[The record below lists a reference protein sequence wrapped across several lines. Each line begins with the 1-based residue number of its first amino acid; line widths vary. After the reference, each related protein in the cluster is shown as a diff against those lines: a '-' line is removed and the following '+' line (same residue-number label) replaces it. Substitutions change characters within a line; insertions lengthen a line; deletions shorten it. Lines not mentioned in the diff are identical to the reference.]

1 MTDVTVV
8 VVAKECLPGKVKTR
22 LTPALT
28 PEGAARVASAALAD
42 TIATVRALPASRRVL
57 LYDGVV
63 LPEGTDDF
71 DVLHQVS
78 GGLDERL
85 GAMFDTM
92 TGPTLLVGMD
102 TPQAAP
108 EHLAPV
114 FEDPERDAWFGPAD
128 DGGFWSL
135 YLREPDGALLRGVP
149 MSQDDT
155 GAVQLARLTDAGL
168 SVGSLPG
175 LLDVDTVADAE
186 QVAALAPD
194 SRFAAAFRAESE
206 AAGSLPAGAGSG
218 TGSAPAGSV
227 PAHHETTTTGGAR

>member
-63 LPEGTDDF
+63 LPEGTEDF
-71 DVLHQVS
+71 DVLHQVA

-85 GAMFDTM
+85 GAMFDAM

-102 TPQAAP
+102 TPQVAA

-114 FEDPERDAWFGPAD
+114 FDAPERDAWFGPAD

-135 YLREPDGALLRGVP
+135 YLRDPDGALLRGVP

-155 GAVQLARLTDAGL
+155 GARQLERLAAAGL
-168 SVGSLPG
+168 DVGTLPG

-186 QVAALAPD
+186 LVAATAPD
-194 SRFAAAFRAESE
+194 SRFATAFAAERP
-206 AAGSLPAGAGSG
+206 AALAGA
-218 TGSAPAGSV
+218 AAA
-227 PAHHETTTTGGAR
+227 AHDSTTTGGAR